1 MHQARGEIGMKIRCG
16 TVALCIAVSLSSLVC
31 SQKRT
36 ESRKPLTCAVR
47 TDTITQA
54 WASKMIPGSLI
65 PEKKM
70 VRAALQ
76 CALTEEAFNGSCSG
90 KDRDFYSDLS
100 NQLAAA
106 SNESWS
112 PEAAA
117 SLYRSAKALRAK
129 TIELQSGRKVAGY
142 VDSLVAATVH
152 FQDSVA
158 VRKPLMSDT
167 TLGNMSNA
175 SAKGEIDTVIAEVF
189 SIPLATAGILC
200 EFFDAEDVEQK
211 AASGASAYVKGLVSH
226 GALPGH
232 KPQAQNASVLPKEG
246 ENLKAALS
254 YRSQKSISDSIKRHL
269 PNLEALYKKQLK
281 IHETLSGKVWV
292 TFVINPDGGVASARV
307 TSTEIAEKDFL
318 NPFCGYVEK
327 IHFLR
332 IPDSVGPM
340 TFEFPF
346 EFSPEQ

>member
-1 MHQARGEIGMKIRCG
+1 
-16 TVALCIAVSLSSLVC
+16 
-31 SQKRT
+31 
-36 ESRKPLTCAVR
+36 
-47 TDTITQA
+47 
-54 WASKMIPGSLI
+54 MIPGSLS

-76 CALTEEAFNGSCSG
+76 CALTEEAFSGSCTG
-90 KDRDFYSDLS
+90 KDLDFYSDLS

-112 PEAAA
+112 PGAAA
-117 SLYRSAKALRAK
+117 SLYRAAKALRAK
-129 TIELQSGRKVAGY
+129 SIELQSGRKVAGY
-142 VDSLVAATVH
+142 VDSLVVATVH
-152 FQDSVA
+152 FQDSGI
-158 VRKPLMSDT
+158 VRKPPMSDM
-167 TLGNMSNA
+167 TLGNVSNA

-189 SIPLATAGILC
+189 SIPLATAGILS
-200 EFFDAEDVEQK
+200 EFFDAEEVERQ
-211 AASGASAYVKGLVSH
+211 AVNGASAYVKGLVSH

-232 KPQAQNASVLPKEG
+232 KPQAQNIGAVPSQVQ

-327 IHFLR
+327 IHFLK